1 MLGYYLRL
9 AMSSLRRSPGLTAL
23 MIAAVALGIA
33 VCVTSLTVYQ
43 GLSGNP
49 IPWKNDLLHAVTID
63 NWDPQ
68 FPARERHPDQP
79 PTQLAWRDAVALLE
93 SDIPV
98 RSVVMFKTAGVLA
111 TGTAGARPQRA
122 LTRVT
127 SADFFA
133 MFDVPFRFGAGWT
146 AAADQGPEPVIVLA
160 SAMNERL
167 FGGAN
172 SVGRTLRWN
181 DMEFRVVGVL
191 DEWRPLPKFY
201 DLNNG
206 ALQEPEE
213 AYIPWG
219 WGLAAELPSAGSWNC
234 WKPEPLASFRDFVQ
248 SECVWLQVW
257 VELADAGARQ
267 RMQSLL
273 DTYARDQQRA
283 GRLPRPLNNR
293 LTPVDRW
300 LADNDV
306 VGSDDRVLVGLAF
319 AFLAV
324 CLLNTV
330 GLLLARFQRGAVT
343 TGVRRALGASRRQIC
358 LQHLTEAGLVCA
370 AGAALGLALA
380 GLLLWGLRL
389 LYATQDGTRDGIQ
402 ALAHVA
408 PGSIT
413 TALALAVLATLVAG
427 LYPSW
432 RIGRSAP
439 AACLQGRPMGFR
451 HTGRRFVP

>member
-1 MLGYYLRL
+1 MVGQPARVIRLGLQVCAGL
-9 AMSSLRRSPGLTAL
+9 EHATGVFPGL
-23 MIAAVALGIA
+23 VHR
-33 VCVTSLTVYQ
+33 
-43 GLSGNP
+43 
-49 IPWKNDLLHAVTID
+49 DL
-63 NWDPQ
+63 
-68 FPARERHPDQP
+68 
-79 PTQLAWRDAVALLE
+79 
-93 SDIPV
+93 
-98 RSVVMFKTAGVLA
+98 
-111 TGTAGARPQRA
+111 
-122 LTRVT
+122 
-127 SADFFA
+127 
-133 MFDVPFRFGAGWT
+133 
-146 AAADQGPEPVIVLA
+146 
-160 SAMNERL
+160 
-167 FGGAN
+167 
-172 SVGRTLRWN
+172 
-181 DMEFRVVGVL
+181 
-191 DEWRPLPKFY
+191 
-201 DLNNG
+201 
-206 ALQEPEE
+206 
-213 AYIPWG
+213 
-219 WGLAAELPSAGSWNC
+219 
-234 WKPEPLASFRDFVQ
+234 KPEN
-248 SECVWLQVW
+248 
-257 VELADAGARQ
+257 
-267 RMQSLL
+267 LL
-273 DTYARDQQRA
+273 
-283 GRLPRPLNNR
+283 
-293 LTPVDRW
+293 

-343 TGVRRALGASRRQIC
+343 TGVRRALGASRSQIC

-402 ALAHVA
+402 ALAQVA